1 MSDLEGVN
9 PITGEVDGDLS
20 NQLVPLNLADLDEDA
35 LVARFPTPVQA
46 AGALLLARG
55 LIADAP
61 AILNARSKALKDAK
75 RTLLVARGYARM
87 KAPGKTADD
96 RRVEQE
102 SDAQVITAGEWV
114 DTCELALEYAREV
127 RKSLSE
133 DIDILRSL
141 NTNFR
146 AEHKS

>member
-1 MSDLEGVN
+1 MTDDLALN
-9 PITGEVDGDLS
+9 TATGEVDEES
-20 NQLVPLNLADLDEDA
+20 STQLVPLNLADLDEDTLIA
-35 LVARFPTPVQA
+35 MFPTPVQA
-46 AGALLLARG
+46 AGALLLARR